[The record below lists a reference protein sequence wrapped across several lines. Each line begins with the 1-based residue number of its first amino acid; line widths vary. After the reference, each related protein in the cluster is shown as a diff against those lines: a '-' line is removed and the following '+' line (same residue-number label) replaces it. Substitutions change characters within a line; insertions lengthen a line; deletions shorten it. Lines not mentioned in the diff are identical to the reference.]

1 VNVLGQEAKNPQFA
15 NIYKAFISP
24 STHYPKADMSVMDVS
39 TEVYA
44 LYQATSD
51 KTVMPRVAPN
61 KVTIK
66 GKEVT
71 FSVDEKADFQRR
83 TGELSVETLREMFA
97 LPEYQELTDEEK
109 TEAVSKVYNYVS
121 DKAKSEL
128 DIYDYET
135 LSAMEGTRTN
145 GEPVLKRSTYDRMDD
160 KAKQM
165 LVDDYFF
172 SKDERNCK
180 GDPKKFAKLFVK
192 KAKD

>member
-1 VNVLGQEAKNPQFA
+1 
-15 NIYKAFISP
+15 
-24 STHYPKADMSVMDVS
+24 
-39 TEVYA
+39 
-44 LYQATSD
+44 
-51 KTVMPRVAPN
+51 
-61 KVTIK
+61 
-66 GKEVT
+66 
-71 FSVDEKADFQRR
+71 
-83 TGELSVETLREMFA
+83 MFA

-109 TEAVSKVYNYVS
+109 TEAVAKVYNYVS